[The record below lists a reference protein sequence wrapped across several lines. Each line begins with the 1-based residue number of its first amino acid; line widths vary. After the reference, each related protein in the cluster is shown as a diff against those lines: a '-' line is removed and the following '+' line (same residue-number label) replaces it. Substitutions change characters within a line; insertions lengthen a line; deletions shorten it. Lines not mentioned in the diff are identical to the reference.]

1 MNRRFSSP
9 GSGYG
14 VGETYS
20 AVVPVLE
27 RALLARIT
35 YDSFLAHSL
44 CDLGQKFGNLSAP

>member
-1 MNRRFSSP
+1 MKRRFFP

-20 AVVPVLE
+20 AVVSVLE
-27 RALLARIT
+27 RTLLARII

-44 CDLGQKFGNLSAP
+44 WDLEQKFGNLSVP